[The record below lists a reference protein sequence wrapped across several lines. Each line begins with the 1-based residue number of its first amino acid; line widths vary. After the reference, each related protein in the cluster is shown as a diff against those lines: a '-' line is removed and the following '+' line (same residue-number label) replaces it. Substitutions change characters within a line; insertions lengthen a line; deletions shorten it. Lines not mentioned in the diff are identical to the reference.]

1 MQKEKIARQNIDV
14 EIKLK
19 SSLVP
24 DNEFKVLV
32 LQGSS
37 NERKILKREGWGNW
51 IIGKI

>member
-1 MQKEKIARQNIDV
+1 
-14 EIKLK
+14 
-19 SSLVP
+19 
-24 DNEFKVLV
+24 